1 MFERRMTRSVNV
13 GGVQVGAGAPISV
26 QSMTTTKTADV
37 EATLE
42 QIYALA
48 SSGAEIVRCT
58 CNEIQAA
65 EALARIVPRSPVP
78 LIADIHFQHR
88 LALAA
93 LDAGV
98 ACLRLNPGNIRK
110 EQHIK
115 TVAAEA
121 RDRDVPIRIGVNAG
135 SLAPDIEDNMA

>member
-48 SSGAEIVRCT
+48 SSGAEIVRCP

-65 EALARIVPRSPVP
+65 EALADPLHRITRWRSK
-78 LIADIHFQHR
+78 
-88 LALAA
+88 ALF
-93 LDAGV
+93 L
-98 ACLRLNPGNIRK
+98 LF
-110 EQHIK
+110 
-115 TVAAEA
+115 
-121 RDRDVPIRIGVNAG
+121 
-135 SLAPDIEDNMA
+135 

>member
-37 EATLE
+37 EGTLE

-58 CNEIQAA
+58 CNELHAA
-65 EALARIVPRSPVP
+65 
-78 LIADIHFQHR
+78 
-88 LALAA
+88 
-93 LDAGV
+93 
-98 ACLRLNPGNIRK
+98 
-110 EQHIK
+110 
-115 TVAAEA
+115 
-121 RDRDVPIRIGVNAG
+121 
-135 SLAPDIEDNMA
+135 

>member
-37 EATLE
+37 DATLE
-42 QIYALA
+42 QIYSLA
-48 SSGAEIVRCT
+48 AAGAEIVRCT
-58 CNEIQAA
+58 CNDLEAA
-65 EALARIVPRSPVP
+65 EGLARIVPRSPVP
-78 LIADIHFQHR
+78 LVADIHFQYR

-110 EQHIK
+110 
-115 TVAAEA
+115 A
-121 RDRDVPIRIGVNAG
+121 
-135 SLAPDIEDNMA
+135 

>member
-26 QSMTTTKTADV
+26 QSMTTTKTANV

-88 LALAA
+88 L
-93 LDAGV
+93 
-98 ACLRLNPGNIRK
+98 RWQR
-110 EQHIK
+110 
-115 TVAAEA
+115 
-121 RDRDVPIRIGVNAG
+121 
-135 SLAPDIEDNMA
+135 